1 MEEKERSIDLQREV
15 EKFKRYY
22 TAIEREGADKLL
34 AWLEDNGFFEAP
46 ASAKFHGNYAGGL
59 VEHSNHVFENLLDLK
74 STKSVVS
81 EKDMETVAIV
91 GLLHDVCKID
101 AYKIETKNQKNKDG
115 KWEEVQQY
123 TYTNA
128 LPLGH
133 GEKSIMLIMQH
144 MKLTDEEMLAIRWHM
159 GGFDQSVK
167 GGSYDMNNAFN
178 QCQLAAMAHI
188 ADMIATHIDE
198 RDNEKDNY

>member
-1 MEEKERSIDLQREV
+1 METNERSEAQQREI

-22 TAIEREGADKLL
+22 AAIEREGADKLL

-46 ASAKFHGNYAGGL
+46 ASTKFHGNYAGGL
-59 VEHSNHVFENLLDLK
+59 VEHSNHVFERLLDLK
-74 STKSVVS
+74 SMKSVVAG
-81 EKDMETVAIV
+81 KDLETVAIV
-91 GLLHDVCKID
+91 GLLHDICKID

-128 LPLGH
+128 FPLGH
-133 GEKSIMLIMQH
+133 GEKSIALIMRH
-144 MKLTDEEMLAIRWHM
+144 MQLTDEEMLALRWHM
-159 GGFDQSVK
+159 GGFDHAVK

-178 QCQLAAMAHI
+178 QCKLAAMIHI

-198 RDNEKDNY
+198 RDDEKE